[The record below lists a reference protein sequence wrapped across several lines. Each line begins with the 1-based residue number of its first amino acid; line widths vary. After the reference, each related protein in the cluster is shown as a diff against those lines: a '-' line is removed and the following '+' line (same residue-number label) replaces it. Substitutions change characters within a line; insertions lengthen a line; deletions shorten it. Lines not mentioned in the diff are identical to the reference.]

1 MVYMG
6 VSHVYHHG
14 MRRGWRGKS
23 STFVRRV
30 RSIYHNHIAAYAFMA
45 YTFIAYTFI
54 ALYYTCSVSLNW
66 GISGRATVAS
76 YTTGSKI

>member
-54 ALYYTCSVSLNW
+54 AYTFIALYYMW
-66 GISGRATVAS
+66 
-76 YTTGSKI
+76 